1 MRKSIESIHSSFR
14 IKTQWLFKASL
25 QSNRS
30 MMNSTKLLRLRFLKM
45 LLNIPKFIDKH
56 QSILKIFILIDQ
68 SFSTKTMTTLR
79 ELRLKKIVNDMKNGI
94 KINSKQW
101 RKSLP
106 LQLMMMQ
113 METTNELWRR
123 FWKKD
128 SKLFLELLMNKSS
141 NKQSIPSFKKWT
153 MLYRLWNRYILN
165 RIKIQWRVAISLEAI
180 KMS

>member
-1 MRKSIESIHSSFR
+1 
-14 IKTQWLFKASL
+14 
-25 QSNRS
+25 
-30 MMNSTKLLRLRFLKM
+30 M

-113 METTNELWRR
+113 METTNEL
-123 FWKKD
+123 
-128 SKLFLELLMNKSS
+128 
-141 NKQSIPSFKKWT
+141 
-153 MLYRLWNRYILN
+153 
-165 RIKIQWRVAISLEAI
+165 
-180 KMS
+180 